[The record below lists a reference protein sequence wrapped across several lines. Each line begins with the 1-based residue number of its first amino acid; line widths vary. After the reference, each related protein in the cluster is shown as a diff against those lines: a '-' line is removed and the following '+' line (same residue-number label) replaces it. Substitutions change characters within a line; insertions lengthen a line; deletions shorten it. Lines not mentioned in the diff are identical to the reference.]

1 MNSGHGRTSRSSQLR
16 ERQGCGNA
24 PIHKLILPPPLDSG
38 RLTATQRRAF
48 LRDRS
53 IPLMAPIG
61 VPQSL
66 VNGDRDKIIPTRF
79 ATDYATRMRAA
90 GDTVTVRI
98 VPNTGHVE
106 LIAPDSAAWAEA
118 KALIAGAF
126 APSGGGKR

>member
-1 MNSGHGRTSRSSQLR
+1 
-16 ERQGCGNA
+16 
-24 PIHKLILPPPLDSG
+24 
-38 RLTATQRRAF
+38 
-48 LRDRS
+48 
-53 IPLMAPIG
+53 MAPIG